1 MKKATIKAI
10 ASIIGGLIVF
20 TIAFFIFQSSPST
33 SQATMS
39 EEEAERLAL
48 EQYQGDV
55 LSVEYDDGRY
65 EIEIKGDV
73 ASYELKLDAE
83 TGEIL
88 SLEEKTD
95 SNQVASEK
103 ETNENATSQDENR
116 NQEKDDSTNQ
126 ENNETTQNANKN
138 GTKNVVIS
146 DLDAMEIA
154 HDRVPNA
161 TMVEFELDSDDG
173 QLYYEIEMHTD
184 DQEIDLEIDAY
195 TGEIIM
201 YSFDQLEGTRQGYS
215 DIMTIKE
222 AREIALAEDSEAVI
236 KEINLDRDDGK
247 YYYEVEMKTSR
258 YEIELDIDAQ
268 TGEIVELEYDDW
280 D

>member
-1 MKKATIKAI
+1 MKKATIKAV
-10 ASIIGGLIVF
+10 ASILGGLIVF

-33 SQATMS
+33 SQATMT
-39 EEEAERLAL
+39 EEEAERIAL
-48 EQYQGDV
+48 EQFHGDV
-55 LSVEYDDGRY
+55 LSVEYDDGHY

-73 ASYELKLDAE
+73 TSYDLELDGE

-88 SLEEKTD
+88 SLEEKTNSD
-95 SNQVASEK
+95 QAASEQD
-103 ETNENATSQDENR
+103 TNVNETSQDENT
-116 NQEKDDSTNQ
+116 NEEK
-126 ENNETTQNANKN
+126 NESTQNVNEN

-201 YSFDQLEGTRQGYS
+201 YSFDQLEGSRQGYS
-215 DIMTIKE
+215 DIMTIEE
-222 AREIALAEDSEAVI
+222 AREIALGEDPDAVI
-236 KEINLDRDDGK
+236 KEINLDEDNGK

-258 YEIELDIDAQ
+258 DEIELDIDAQ